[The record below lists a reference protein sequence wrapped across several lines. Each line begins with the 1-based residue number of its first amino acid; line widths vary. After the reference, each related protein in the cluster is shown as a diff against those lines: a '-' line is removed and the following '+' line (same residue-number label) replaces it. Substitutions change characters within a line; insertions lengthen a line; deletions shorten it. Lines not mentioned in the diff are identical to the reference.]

1 MPALVKSRV
10 GSLAGTS
17 DDECTRLWP
26 LLSKKRRNVS
36 RISEPVGISYLF
48 NHDLPRINADQEDL
62 PLIYADDTDLTVQK
76 SVSSVRISDEIFSP
90 IPEARPAFFRRADA
104 GADET
109 QTVPHPGLRC
119 RRCDSRLQCRV
130 RERFS
135 RRRSGSSRA
144 IRCRRPSLP

>member
-1 MPALVKSRV
+1 MPALVKSSV

-48 NHDLPRINADQEDL
+48 NHDLPRMNADQEDL

-76 SVSSVRISDEIFSP
+76 SVSSVRISGENFNP
-90 IPEARPAFFRRADA
+90 IPEARPAFFRRAGA

-109 QTVPHPGLRC
+109 RTALRLGPRC
-119 RRCDSRLQCRV
+119 RQCGSRLQYRV
-130 RERFS
+130 RERFWQQQF
-135 RRRSGSSRA
+135 
-144 IRCRRPSLP
+144 